1 MNITSYDPLKD
12 RDYEKSSSSSSAKG
26 GAITDGDVATFA
38 NMLERKTNGDNDVKE
53 KTKEA
58 IYSDKEA
65 KKESEKN
72 AKTASNLPNTAKM
85 SASKQLLYNMPYM
98 NKATLSLAQ
107 KSAMGLNADGTSKA
121 MVMYGNNQNMPTG
134 KTGEAVNIQAQSKA
148 SEATGIAKTD
158 EAKAGK
164 ESKAKSPALGVN
176 ANISAQNT
184 EQTEKLITKEVSKAE
199 KTEAERNVKR
209 EEVIKQIINHVE
221 LKNFAGK
228 SELTIKMNPEFL
240 GAMKMRLIFEGDK
253 VSAEFNTTSKAVRE
267 AIADSSDELSQAFNE
282 KGIKVGHIGVKLV
295 DKVS

>member
-38 NMLERKTNGDNDVKE
+38 NMLERKTNGDNEVKE

-85 SASKQLLYNMPYM
+85 SASKQLLYSMPYM

-107 KSAMGLNADGTSKA
+107 KSALGLNADGTSKA
-121 MVMYGNNQNMPTG
+121 MVMYGNNQNMTTG
-134 KTGEAVNIQAQSKA
+134 KTGEAVNLQAQTKA
-148 SEATGIAKTD
+148 SEATGIAKGE

-164 ESKAKSPALGVN
+164 ESKAKSPTFGVN
-176 ANISAQNT
+176 ANVSAQNT
-184 EQTEKLITKEVSKAE
+184 EQTEKSTVKELS
-199 KTEAERNVKR
+199 KTEKADAERNVKR

-267 AIADSSDELSQAFNE
+267 AISESAEELSQAFNE

>member
-1 MNITSYDPLKD
+1 MNIKSYDPLKD
-12 RDYEKSSSSSSAKG
+12 RDYERSSSSSSKG
-26 GAITDGDVATFA
+26 GAITDSDVATFA

-85 SASKQLLYNMPYM
+85 SASKQLLYSMPYM
-98 NKATLSLAQ
+98 NKATLSLGQ

-121 MVMYGNNQNMPTG
+121 MVMYGNNQNMTTG
-134 KTGEAVNIQAQSKA
+134 KTGEPVNIQTQTKA
-148 SEATGIAKTD
+148 SEATGIAKGE
-158 EAKAGK
+158 EAKASK

-176 ANISAQNT
+176 ANVSAQNT
-184 EQTEKLITKEVSKAE
+184 EQTEKTITKEVSKAE

-267 AIADSSDELSQAFNE
+267 AIAESSEELSQAFNE

>member
-26 GAITDGDVATFA
+26 GAITEGDVATFA
-38 NMLERKTNGDNDVKE
+38 NMLERKTNGDNEVKE

-107 KSAMGLNADGTSKA
+107 KSALGLNADGTSKA
-121 MVMYGNNQNMPTG
+121 MVMYGNNQNMTAG
-134 KTGEAVNIQAQSKA
+134 KTGEAVNLQAQTKA
-148 SEATGIAKTD
+148 AEANGIAKTD

-176 ANISAQNT
+176 ANISLLKKSVKPKRQKLNAMSR
-184 EQTEKLITKEVSKAE
+184 EK
-199 KTEAERNVKR
+199 
-209 EEVIKQIINHVE
+209 
-221 LKNFAGK
+221 K
-228 SELTIKMNPEFL
+228 SSN
-240 GAMKMRLIFEGDK
+240 R
-253 VSAEFNTTSKAVRE
+253 
-267 AIADSSDELSQAFNE
+267 SSTMLN
-282 KGIKVGHIGVKLV
+282 
-295 DKVS
+295 

>member
-12 RDYEKSSSSSSAKG
+12 RDYERSSSSSSAKG
-26 GAITDGDVATFA
+26 GVFTDGDVATFA
-38 NMLERKTNGDNDVKE
+38 NMLERKTNGDNEVKE

-65 KKESEKN
+65 KKESENK

-85 SASKQLLYNMPYM
+85 SASKQLLYSMPYM

-121 MVMYGNNQNMPTG
+121 MVMYGNNQNMTTG
-134 KTGEAVNIQAQSKA
+134 KTGEAVNLQAQTKA
-148 SEATGIAKTD
+148 SEATGIAKGE

-164 ESKAKSPALGVN
+164 ESKAKTSAPGVN
-176 ANISAQNT
+176 ANVSAQNT
-184 EQTEKLITKEVSKAE
+184 EQTEKPTVKEISKAE

-209 EEVIKQIINHVE
+209 EEVIKQIIKHVE